1 MKLKTV
7 IINRHSAIGWCAIVA
22 FLSGFTFLLNA
33 QSVKINGIVVSMAHA
48 EPLRDISISA
58 MGLRIVPVA
67 TDSLGRF
74 SIEVPDS
81 NATLVAEYVGYKRQ
95 TINLNGRKNIIF
107 RMVAESDYSVEDA
120 ILVPLGTMKDRDFS
134 GSRSFLGEELLNLEN
149 TSSFDLKLKGTAA
162 GVRNISY
169 SGAPGSG
176 AAIQIRGISSITGGT
191 QPLFVMDGLILDRYQ
206 FENPISVGAYN
217 NPLID
222 LNPNDIK
229 SITILKDGASTSF
242 YGARA
247 ANGVVLIETKKG
259 TTGKTSL
266 TVDISSGVAN
276 LTNLYPLLNKS
287 QYKSYFKDLNYQ
299 AGMTPMGFA
308 QTYGKYFYEDKSSP
322 DFYRYSNNTNW
333 QNEVSQSGLQQ
344 NYYLNLQ
351 GGDQV
356 TTYSFSTGY
365 YNENGAITGT
375 NYNRFTIDFNLIY
388 RISEKV
394 RLGNVVNYSYSKKDL
409 MDEGINLYS
418 NPLFLSLVKAPMTA
432 PFIYSAEGIKTIT
445 HEDEDFFRMGNPAHI
460 ITDLKNEVGVNRM
473 LANIY
478 LDFDLSKNLN
488 GRISMGID
496 YDRQSEARFYPDYGI
511 VSSSN
516 AKRYSES
523 KVNKQFMMQVDGRLN
538 YIKTFEGGHFL
549 DMVAGGSFQNT
560 QMNYTYGKSINSAA
574 DYFISLSKGDADSI
588 NSNEYASIIAS
599 LYSRANYSL
608 RNKYIVA
615 VNVRADGS
623 SRFGVNNRYEL
634 FYGTSGAWRISEESF
649 LNDISA
655 INELKLKA
663 GVGVTGNDN
672 IKDYAAYNMY
682 GGAAYNLQGATKP
695 INLGNAD
702 LHGERTT
709 QYDLGI
715 QFLGFNSR
723 LGIELDVYTKNSKDL
738 YYIKQLPSITG
749 YSGILSNL
757 GSVRNKGV
765 DLTLF
770 VRILDQGLRWD
781 SRLNLGMYKN
791 TVTELVDDYVEQYN
805 GFTAIAREGESL
817 GAFYGYKAVGI
828 FDTDTE
834 AATLINGLGYAPF
847 QAGDVRFDDKNGD
860 NIIDMQDMQIIGNP
874 NPDLFGGWINS
885 FSVKRW
891 TLDINTTFSLGNEA
905 MNVTR
910 SQLEGMN
917 NHFNQTIR
925 VLKAWRKEGD
935 ASITDV
941 PRIALNDPAGNARN
955 SSRWVED
962 ASFLRIQSV
971 GLTYTVP
978 ESLLKQ
984 FFVKSALLYVKGQN
998 IYTFSN
1004 YLGYSPDFI
1013 TGTKSLGYGI
1023 DQGAFPVPRTIL
1035 IGVKLGL

>member
-1 MKLKTV
+1 MKLKTGLL
-7 IINRHSAIGWCAIVA
+7 ISQSAIRWCMIVA
-22 FLSGFTFLLNA
+22 FITGFNFLLNA
-33 QSVKINGIVVSMAHA
+33 QSLKIKGIAVTMAHA
-48 EPLRDISISA
+48 EPLRDISISVL
-58 MGLRIVPVA
+58 GLRTTPVA

-74 SIEVPDS
+74 TIEVP
-81 NATLVAEYVGYKRQ
+81 NTQVTLIAEYVGYKRQ
-95 TINLNGRKNIIF
+95 TINLNGRETITF
-107 RMVAESDYSVEDA
+107 RMVADKDYAVEDD

-134 GSRSFLGEELLNLEN
+134 GSRSIIGEDFLALEN
-149 TSSFDLKLKGTAA
+149 TSGFDSRLKGTAS

-176 AAIQIRGISSITGGT
+176 AAIQIHGISSITGGT

-206 FENPISVGAYN
+206 FENPISIGAYN
-217 NPLID
+217 SPLID

-247 ANGVVLIETKKG
+247 ANGVVLIETNKG
-259 TTGKTSL
+259 TSGKTSL
-266 TVDISSGVAN
+266 TVDISSGMAN
-276 LTNLYPLLNKS
+276 LTNLYPLLDKS
-287 QYKSYFKDLNYQ
+287 QYKSYFKDLNYK
-299 AGMTPMGFA
+299 AGMTPMDFA
-308 QTYGKYFYEDKSSP
+308 ETYGKYFYEDQNSY
-322 DFYRYSNNTNW
+322 DYYRYSNNTNW
-333 QNEVSQSGLQQ
+333 QNVISQSGQQQ
-344 NYYLNLQ
+344 NYYLNLK

-365 YNENGAITGT
+365 LNENGAIMGT

-394 RLGNVVNYSYSKKDL
+394 RFGNVVNYSYSKKQL
-409 MDEGINLYS
+409 MDEGINVYS
-418 NPLFLSLVKAPMTA
+418 NPLFLSLVKSPMTA
-432 PFIYSAEGIKTIT
+432 PFIYSAGGVEMIT
-445 HEDEDFFRMGNPAHI
+445 HEDEDFFKMGNPAHI
-460 ITDLKNEVGVNRM
+460 ISDLKNEVGVNRM

-511 VSSSN
+511 ISSSN
-516 AKRYSES
+516 AARYSEG
-523 KVNKQFMMQVDGRLN
+523 KVSKQFMMQVDGRLN
-538 YIKTFEGGHFL
+538 YKKTFEGGHTL
-549 DMVAGGSFQNT
+549 VMDAGGSFQNT

-574 DYFISLSKGDADSI
+574 DYFSSLTKGDADSI
-588 NSNEYASIIAS
+588 NSNDYASIIAS
-599 LYSRANYSL
+599 LYSRINYSW
-608 RNKYIVA
+608 RDKYILA

-649 LNDISA
+649 LNDNPN

-663 GVGVTGNDN
+663 GFGVTGNDN

-709 QYDLGI
+709 QYDVGL

-723 LGIELDVYTKNSKDL
+723 LGIDLDFYTKDSKDL
-738 YYIKQLPSITG
+738 YYIKQLPSTTG

-757 GSVRNKGV
+757 GTIRNKGV

-770 VRILDQGLRWD
+770 VRILDKGLHWD

-791 TVTELVDDYVEQYN
+791 KVTALTDDYVEQYN
-805 GFTAIAREGESL
+805 GFTAIAREGEAL
-817 GAFYGYKAVGI
+817 GSFYGYKVVGV
-828 FDTDTE
+828 FDTDE
-834 AATLINGLGYAPF
+834 QASALVNGLGYAPF
-847 QAGDVRFDDKNGD
+847 QAGDIRFDDKNLD
-860 NIIDMQDMQIIGNP
+860 NIIDVQDMQIIGNP
-874 NPDLFGGWINS
+874 NPDLFGGFINS
-885 FSVKRW
+885 FSIKRW
-891 TLDINTTFSLGNEA
+891 TLDINTTFSLGNQA
-905 MNVTR
+905 VNVTR

-917 NHFNQTIR
+917 NQYNQTIR

-935 ASITDV
+935 ASTTDI

-971 GLTYTVP
+971 GLSYNVP
-978 ESLLKQ
+978 EFLLKPI
-984 FFVKSALLYVKGQN
+984 FVKSAQLYVKGQN
-998 IYTFSN
+998 IFTFSN

-1023 DQGAFPVPRTIL
+1023 DQGAFPLPRTIL
-1035 IGVKLGL
+1035 LGVKLGL

>member
-1 MKLKTV
+1 MKLKTGLL
-7 IINRHSAIGWCAIVA
+7 NFQSAIRWCTIVA
-22 FLSGFTFLLNA
+22 FVTGFNFLLNA
-33 QSVKINGIVVSMAHA
+33 QTVKIKGVAVSMAHA
-48 EPLRDISISA
+48 EPLRDISISVL
-58 MGLRIVPVA
+58 GLRIIPVV
-67 TDSLGRF
+67 TDSLGCF
-74 SIEVPDS
+74 SIEVPDT
-81 NATLVAEYVGYKRQ
+81 NVTLIAEYVGYKRQ
-95 TINLNGRKNIIF
+95 TLNLNGRKNITF
-107 RMVAESDYSVEDA
+107 RMVAEKDYAVEDA

-134 GSRSFLGEELLNLEN
+134 GSRSFLGEDLLALEN
-149 TSSFDLKLKGTAA
+149 TSGFDSKLKGTAA

-176 AAIQIRGISSITGGT
+176 AAIQIHGISSITGGT

-217 NPLID
+217 SPLID

-247 ANGVVLIETKKG
+247 ANGVVLIETNKG

-266 TVDISSGVAN
+266 TVDISSGMAN
-276 LTNLYPLLNKS
+276 LTNLYPLLDKS

-308 QTYGKYFYEDKSSP
+308 ETYGKYFYEDQSSP
-322 DFYRYSNNTNW
+322 DYYRYSNNSNW
-333 QNEVSQSGLQQ
+333 QNEISQSGQQQ
-344 NYYLNLQ
+344 NYYLNLK

-365 YNENGAITGT
+365 LNENGAITGT

-388 RISEKV
+388 RISDKV
-394 RLGNVVNYSYSKKDL
+394 RLGNVVNYSYSKKKL
-409 MDEGINLYS
+409 MDEGINVYS
-418 NPLFLSLVKAPMTA
+418 NPLFLALVKSPMTA
-432 PFIYSAEGIKTIT
+432 PFIYSAEGIKMIT
-445 HEDEDFFRMGNPAHI
+445 HEDEDFFKMGNPAHVI
-460 ITDLKNEVGVNRM
+460 SDLKNEVGVNRM

-516 AKRYSES
+516 ATRYSEG
-523 KVNKQFMMQVDGRLN
+523 KVSKQFMMQVDGRLN
-538 YIKTFEGGHFL
+538 YKKTFDGGHYL

-574 DYFISLSKGDADSI
+574 DYFSSLTKGDADSI
-588 NSNEYASIIAS
+588 NSNEYASVIAS
-599 LYSRANYSL
+599 LYSRANYSW
-608 RNKYIVA
+608 RDKYILA

-649 LNDISA
+649 LNENPN

-663 GVGVTGNDN
+663 GFGVTGNDN

-723 LGIELDVYTKNSKDL
+723 LGIDLDVYTKDSKDL
-738 YYIKQLPSITG
+738 YYIKQLPSTTG

-757 GSVRNKGV
+757 GSVRNKGI

-791 TVTELVDDYVEQYN
+791 TVTDLVDDYLEQYN

-817 GAFYGYKAVGI
+817 GAFYGYKVVGI
-828 FDTDTE
+828 FDTNDE
-834 AATLINGLGYAPF
+834 AATLVNGLGYAPF
-847 QAGDVRFDDKNGD
+847 QAGDIRFDDKNLD
-860 NIIDMQDMQIIGNP
+860 NTIDVQDMQIIGNP
-874 NPDLFGGWINS
+874 NPDLFGGFINS
-885 FSVKRW
+885 FSFKRW
-891 TLDINTTFSLGNEA
+891 TLDINTTFSLGNQA

-917 NHFNQTIR
+917 NHYNQTIR
-925 VLKAWRKEGD
+925 VLKSWRKEGD
-935 ASITDV
+935 ASTTDV

-971 GLTYTVP
+971 GLTYSIP
-978 ESLLKQ
+978 EALLKPI
-984 FFVKSALLYVKGQN
+984 FVKSAQLYVKGQN
-998 IYTFSN
+998 IFTISN

-1023 DQGAFPVPRTIL
+1023 DQGAFPLPRTIL
-1035 IGVKLGL
+1035 LGVKLGL